1 MPKKI
6 LIVDD
11 DPDLVEAVTLILK
24 SKKYNVVAAYG
35 GIEGLEKAKTEKP
48 DLIVLDVMMPDKDGY
63 TVCKEL
69 KADPESS
76 SIPVLLL
83 TAVVSWIPTTR
94 YTQQLGRET
103 KPDDYMD
110 TPVEPVALVKR
121 IERGTA
127 YHLEGDGE
135 LAAALRQAA
144 GLAGELG
151 LAADEVAAL
160 AVRMKEE
167 GYPPGQHSAAYRL
180 HYRPAYRVVAARFL
194 PTVPTEGLGPASGG
208 KAFL

>member
-6 LIVDD
+6 LIIDD

-94 YTQQLGRET
+94 YTQQLGLET
-103 KPDDYMD
+103 EADDYMD
-110 TPVEPVALVKR
+110 KPVEPDALVKR
-121 IERGTA
+121 IETLLARG
-127 YHLEGDGE
+127 
-135 LAAALRQAA
+135 
-144 GLAGELG
+144 
-151 LAADEVAAL
+151 
-160 AVRMKEE
+160 
-167 GYPPGQHSAAYRL
+167 
-180 HYRPAYRVVAARFL
+180 
-194 PTVPTEGLGPASGG
+194 
-208 KAFL
+208 